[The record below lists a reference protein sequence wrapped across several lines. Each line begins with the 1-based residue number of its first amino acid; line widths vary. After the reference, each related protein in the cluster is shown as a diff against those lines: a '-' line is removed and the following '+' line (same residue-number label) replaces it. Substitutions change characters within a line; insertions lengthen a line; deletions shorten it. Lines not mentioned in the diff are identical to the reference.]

1 MSRATFYPTAGGDC
15 PRGAPPFRP
24 EGYWATVKWA
34 SDLVGA
40 ETRRAIA
47 AEAEIARSVPVLDD
61 SVTEGSA
68 NGVKSSGVWA
78 FAKGLLPAWL
88 VPGYEE
94 PASAESVASAVQSVS
109 EALGDHAADT
119 VAHVTE
125 GDRAEWNDKYTKRE
139 VDDKITRFAAHYLT
153 DRVDGR
159 FVPFATRAR
168 LAEAEARHTAENP
181 GFFYAGEGFTPTKN
195 DYCVVLSDET
205 FGGKTTRY
213 SFVGAWGEDGRWQ
226 YQYTV
231 NDTAF
236 SEEQWAAI
244 NSTTSVDGDGN
255 LCFAGIPIVASDG
268 KLVGLTG
275 EDIPVSSTD
284 SAKVSD
290 AISAKRGLTDFDV
303 DGGFGD
309 WQIVGTGAEH
319 YRIVYNSALR
329 RYEWQ
334 VKSGPAEG
342 TVDRVEAS
350 ELDDK
355 TRLEFS
361 GMVATR
367 SAVSAKIAR
376 TAELTAGGLAK
387 FGADGVLE
395 KATASSAGGEAADYR
410 DPTDNVCHRDSVGGE
425 WTFSDGQEH
434 ALTWNESST
443 QGPGYYSD
451 EGGRTGFA
459 DENYSGFAVKD
470 AVSCYFNDTEVVYAA
485 ARRRVATKDHA
496 FVTDDIAARSLE
508 CGDGDAK
515 QTVTVENGIAKLDD
529 FFTASNG
536 ALVKTIEDKG
546 TAPDAHIEA
555 PTTKRMKVVLAD
567 GSIAYD
573 SDNALPYE
581 FSQTVGDRTFVSMVL
596 TAASTDITL
605 PTISADDAAAKDFI
619 VEAKNEYAVEGVA
632 TDVGINVPRTDFKLV
647 CRDGESLS
655 DVTTVR
661 AGKTAL
667 ICFTQK
673 SPVVVDGVTYP
684 CWFVQNVPEGD
695 PS

>member
-1 MSRATFYPTAGGDC
+1 MSRATFYPTAGGGC

-34 SDLVGA
+34 SALVGA
-40 ETRRAIA
+40 ETRRALA

-68 NGVKSSGVWA
+68 NGVKSSGIWA

-125 GDRAEWNDKYTKRE
+125 GDRTAWDDKYTRQE
-139 VDDKITRFAAHYLT
+139 VDDKITRFVAHYLT

-159 FVPFATRAR
+159 FVQFATHAR

-181 GFFYAGEGFTPTKN
+181 RFFYAGAGFTPTKN

-213 SFVGAWGEDGRWQ
+213 SFVGEWGEGGRWQ

-244 NSTTSVDGDGN
+244 NSRTSVDGDGN
-255 LCFAGIPIVASDG
+255 LCFGGIPIVDSDG
-268 KLVGLTG
+268 TPVGLTG
-275 EDIPVSSTD
+275 EDIQVSPTD
-284 SAKVSD
+284 PAKVAD
-290 AISAKRGLTDFDV
+290 AIAAKRGLTDFDV

-309 WQIVGTGAEH
+309 WQIVGAGAEH

-334 VKSGPAEG
+334 VKSGPEEG

-367 SAVSAKIAR
+367 SAVSAKLAR

-395 KATASSAGGEAADYR
+395 KATEGVDYLKTHQDISGKQDKILETGILKGGGAGAILPAIPSSSAGELADYR
-410 DPTDNVCHRDSVGGE
+410 DPTDAKCYESVAS
-425 WTFSDGQEH
+425 WTWEFSDG
-434 ALTWNESST
+434 LTHELPDPVWVDESPVSHWT
-443 QGPGYYSD
+443 V
-451 EGGRTGFA
+451 GGDVPESPECY
-459 DENYSGFAVKD
+459 DENATSLRFMAGQTWLKDYSAT
-470 AVSCYFNDTEVVYAA
+470 AT
-485 ARRRVATKDHA
+485 RRRVATKDEP
-496 FVTDDIAARSLE
+496 FVTADIAARSLE

-515 QTVTVENGIAKLDD
+515 QTVTVENGVAKLDD
-529 FFTASNG
+529 FFGKSDTFETDHKLKNA
-536 ALVKTIEDKG
+536 ALEDSVN
-546 TAPDAHIEA
+546 ALIDY
-555 PTTKRMKVVLAD
+555 KVGDVNAVLAAALD
-567 GSIAYD
+567 GT
-573 SDNALPYE
+573 E
-581 FSQTVGDRTFVSMVL
+581 
-596 TAASTDITL
+596 
-605 PTISADDAAAKDFI
+605 
-619 VEAKNEYAVEGVA
+619 
-632 TDVGINVPRTDFKLV
+632 
-647 CRDGESLS
+647 
-655 DVTTVR
+655 
-661 AGKTAL
+661 
-667 ICFTQK
+667 
-673 SPVVVDGVTYP
+673 VV
-684 CWFVQNVPEGD
+684 
-695 PS
+695 

>member
-34 SDLVGA
+34 SALVGA
-40 ETRRAIA
+40 ETRRALA

-139 VDDKITRFAAHYLT
+139 VDD
-153 DRVDGR
+153 
-159 FVPFATRAR
+159 
-168 LAEAEARHTAENP
+168 
-181 GFFYAGEGFTPTKN
+181 
-195 DYCVVLSDET
+195 
-205 FGGKTTRY
+205 
-213 SFVGAWGEDGRWQ
+213 
-226 YQYTV
+226 
-231 NDTAF
+231 
-236 SEEQWAAI
+236 
-244 NSTTSVDGDGN
+244 
-255 LCFAGIPIVASDG
+255 

-410 DPTDNVCHRDSVGGE
+410 DPLDNTCHKTTSVAGEWSTVTKDGDVWSVYCHDTSGRSECILQLNGISYPNSSTKDVGDDTATTLTWVGGGVDCDKDFDI
-425 WTFSDGQEH
+425 TF
-434 ALTWNESST
+434 T
-443 QGPGYYSD
+443 
-451 EGGRTGFA
+451 RTFTTLASKGH
-459 DENYSGFAVKD
+459 
-470 AVSCYFNDTEVVYAA
+470 T
-485 ARRRVATKDHA
+485 
-496 FVTDDIAARSLE
+496 FVTEDIAARSLE
-508 CGDGDAK
+508 CGEGDAK
-515 QTVTVENGIAKLDD
+515 QTVTVENGVAKLDD
-529 FFTASNG
+529 FFGESNSLLTGTIATKSIPAFSSSSTYEVGEIVVYDGVAYKCVTAITTVEEWTAAHWTLATNSDLAARLKG
-536 ALVKTIEDKG
+536 LKSDGTATDAFVTDILGKQVAKEAIDEEIIEKG
-546 TAPDAHIEA
+546 TAPDAHLEA
-555 PTTKRMKVVLAD
+555 PTDEHLKLILAD
-567 GSIAYD
+567 NSVAYD
-573 SDNALPYE
+573 SGKALPYKLT
-581 FSQTVGDRTFVSMVL
+581 SVIGNRVIATMTL

-605 PTISADDAAAKDFI
+605 PTIAANDTTVKDFI
-619 VEAKNEYAVEGVA
+619 LDVTNAYAVEGVA
-632 TDVGINVPRTDFKLV
+632 TDAGINIPRTDFKLV
-647 CRDGESLS
+647 TRDGESLT
-655 DVTTVR
+655 DVTTVK
-661 AGKTAL
+661 AGKSAF

-673 SPVVVDGVTYP
+673 SPVVVDGTTYP
-684 CWFVQNVPEGD
+684 CWCVIQLPFGD